1 MFCYCSPQ
9 RLSLLDLE
17 TGRLEEVHPAIYPN
31 INVSPSASS
40 TKLSQLEYSGLA
52 FCSSHMST

>member
-17 TGRLEEVHPAIYPN
+17 RGRLEEVHPAIYPN

-40 TKLSQLEYSGLA
+40 MKLSQLEYSGLP
-52 FCSSHMST
+52 FVPVI